1 MANIDIASLF
11 SDIVPNPQQQQRERV
26 LQQNDAVNQANLVGK
41 LGGMA
46 AYYAPERSRALQ
58 QSATGLLGID
68 TRTES
73 QKAMEQ
79 LKDAKIDLSS
89 REGLIK
95 AANIYQNIDPI
106 KAAQLRTQAAALKT
120 EEDKAARLAIKNQ
133 QEDTIFALNTGS
145 ALETLTSDV
154 TSREEREQA
163 REGYA
168 SLIDTSTVLSTAEKD
183 AQKELISQGA
193 YDGKVDDVM
202 RLADPK
208 PITVGN
214 RVLKRTVNGWED
226 IPASNV
232 TVAQNGLRA
241 LAELRLTK
249 GTPAYDAAIAAINEK
264 SITNATQIEA
274 LAPPTV
280 ERGEISPTVQKFHGD
295 AINSSMAA
303 GSLINE
309 VDALLNTIQS
319 QNLLNY
325 DTAGVAANVRTAA
338 RNAFGKRDEIELLR
352 TGYTKVRNTEIINAL
367 PPGVASDRDIQ
378 IFAAGFPP
386 DGSSIADINEYL
398 RAAKSAAFK
407 MKDATSLLSRELNR
421 QVTEGID
428 ANTLDYA
435 IKYEQFEQDR
445 DKLKTMMDSALSG
458 RSNEE
463 AQAYTNDVISD
474 FNIEYGFVPAFI
486 RGQ

>member
-11 SDIVPNPQQQQRERV
+11 SDIVPDPERQQRERT
-26 LQQNDAVNQANLVGK
+26 LQQNDAVNQANLVGT

-46 AYYAPERSRALQ
+46 AYYGPERSRALQ

-120 EEDKAARLAIKNQ
+120 EEDKVARAAVENQ
-133 QEDTIFALNTGS
+133 QTDTAFALNRAS
-145 ALETLTSDV
+145 ALETITSDV
-154 TSREEREQA
+154 TAREERTQA

-168 SLIDTSTVLSTAEKD
+168 SLIDTSTVLSAAEKN
-183 AQKELISQGA
+183 AQKELIEQGA

-241 LAELRLTK
+241 IAQLRLGTD
-249 GTPAYDAAIAAINEK
+249 TPAYNAAIAAINEK

-274 LAPPTV
+274 LAPTTV

-338 RNAFGKRDEIELLR
+338 RNAFGGRDEIEILR
-352 TGYTKVRNTEIINAL
+352 TGYTKVRNTEIINSL

-386 DGSSIADINEYL
+386 DGASIAEINEYL

-407 MKDATSLLSRELNR
+407 MKDATSLLSRELNK
-421 QVTEGID
+421 QIEAGID

-435 IKYEQFEQDR
+435 IKYEQFQQDR